1 MFILGDDVRLIWY
14 VHGCSPECMT
24 VPFAR
29 RAYRGQE
36 RALNT
41 LELELQ
47 VVVSHCVSTGTRT
60 VILWKSSQ
68 GFLPLSHLCIPSGV

>member
-1 MFILGDDVRLIWY
+1 MQSLQRPGEGIEYSGTGI
-14 VHGCSPECMT
+14 
-24 VPFAR
+24 
-29 RAYRGQE
+29 
-36 RALNT
+36 ALNT

-68 GFLPLSHLCIPSGV
+68 GFLLLSHLCIPSGI